1 MGYSAGVVHNKAK
14 GTNKRFSALSE
25 LTEAAQS
32 DSRQLLRLKITG
44 ISTNSFFYSSDS
56 LTEER
61 FVLLLTRS
69 DWIIKWAADKQQ
81 S

>member
-61 FVLLLTRS
+61 KARFVLSLTRS
-69 DWIIKWAADKQQ
+69 DYIVGCR
-81 S
+81 